1 MAEERHIHIHIE
13 LGDVPPGTHVHIH
26 APGDMPA
33 ADPEPGTPGGAEAD
47 PAASQL
53 DRLKAYGHGASLQ
66 AIYDGLLELG
76 YVPSAPAVRKP
87 GKAPEPY
94 LSWTDPVRGG
104 PAVIRFDTKNLWF
117 IRREDLRPLADSGGT
132 LTQDDRRHNVHFT
145 IGEDNTEAIL
155 DSARLIKH

>member
-1 MAEERHIHIHIE
+1 MAEERHIHIHIQ

-26 APGDMPA
+26 APGDSA
-33 ADPEPGTPGGAEAD
+33 AAPDSASTGGTGPD

-53 DRLKAYGHGASLQ
+53 DRLKSYGHGASLQ
-66 AIYDGLLELG
+66 AIYDGLADLG
-76 YVPSAPAVRKP
+76 YLPSAPAVRKP

-117 IRREDLRPLADSGGT
+117 IRREDLQPLADTGGE
-132 LTQDDRRHNVHFT
+132 LTEDDRRHNVRFT
-145 IGEDNTEAIL
+145 IGEDTVRAIL
-155 DSARLIKH
+155 DAARLIKH